1 MVSFNKYRIWL
12 ENDLY
17 LLEISSFA
25 HLKRFEGTKNLE
37 WITIRVN
44 IFDWIIYVQNWTENL
59 LFQFSIYPYS
69 KPMMMIFNGT
79 YF

>member
-25 HLKRFEGTKNLE
+25 HLKRFEGA
-37 WITIRVN
+37 
-44 IFDWIIYVQNWTENL
+44 
-59 LFQFSIYPYS
+59 FSYQGLPQTRIL
-69 KPMMMIFNGT
+69 GLDLQ
-79 YF
+79 